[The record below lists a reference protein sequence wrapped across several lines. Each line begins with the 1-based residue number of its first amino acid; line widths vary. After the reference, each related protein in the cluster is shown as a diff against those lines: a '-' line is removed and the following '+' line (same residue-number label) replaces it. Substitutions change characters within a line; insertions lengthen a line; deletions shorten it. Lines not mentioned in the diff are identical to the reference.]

1 MPKEFICL
9 FDATFFGNVFS
20 AHALMQFANF
30 RAELVSE
37 LVESNWWSR
46 IGGVDDS
53 IVFTF
58 DLFLHVL
65 TINLWESNLS
75 WNNAL
80 ILFTSVVSS
89 LKIRPVTS
97 LSEIG
102 SDEIC
107 FRPNFQKQCNFAI
120 FKSLFERKTMCN
132 INMSK
137 RKTSQGLFF
146 KLQLCRLR
154 KQVEK

>member
-9 FDATFFGNVFS
+9 FDASKATPTFFGNVFS

-30 RAELVSE
+30 RAELVSK

-89 LKIRPVTS
+89 LKIRAVTK
-97 LSEIG
+97 LSEFG
-102 SDEIC
+102 CDENFFGHH
-107 FRPNFQKQCNFAI
+107 FRKQCNFAI
-120 FKSLFERKTMCN
+120 FKSLFKRKTMCY
-132 INMSK
+132 IITFK
-137 RKTSQGLFF
+137 RKKLRGL
-146 KLQLCRLR
+146 C
-154 KQVEK
+154 